1 MSKWYIIR
9 ENNDQHLSHHCIKGQ
24 KWGIRRYQNEDGT
37 LTDAGKA
44 RYNSIFISGSSK
56 TTDINS
62 KYYRKELPKEV
73 KNKIDEYIK
82 SNNNIIVG
90 DAPGIDTQVQDYLNN
105 KKYGNVS
112 VYTTSKQPRYLANKK
127 WQTKV
132 INTYGLDPNSK
143 EGLRMKDIAMTNAA
157 KKGFA
162 IILEN
167 GGAGA
172 TRNNVQRLIDQNKN
186 VKVFMLTSNNG
197 DQYVKNILE
206 ELNKGG
212 QN

>member
-9 ENNDQHLSHHCIKGQ
+9 ENNDQHLSHHGIKGQ

-37 LTDAGKA
+37 LTEAGKA

-73 KNKIDEYIK
+73 KNK
-82 SNNNIIVG
+82 
-90 DAPGIDTQVQDYLNN
+90 
-105 KKYGNVS
+105 
-112 VYTTSKQPRYLANKK
+112 
-127 WQTKV
+127 
-132 INTYGLDPNSK
+132 
-143 EGLRMKDIAMTNAA
+143 
-157 KKGFA
+157 
-162 IILEN
+162 
-167 GGAGA
+167 
-172 TRNNVQRLIDQNKN
+172 N